1 MSKYDD
7 VVSSNFVLYMLTFP
21 DIFRRNS
28 KKAPCIMWEHLTS
41 SIFAAASREAVGLA
55 TFLPAPA
62 SKVWRA
68 PGSNTARSGKENR
81 VHVER
86 VLNFEVFVCKMCLRK
101 KELSVETC
109 VCQWRRTCWV
119 RSSSNKAGPTNETD
133 SQVVDDVSVQVWH
146 YLEHIRG
153 LTLTKLISTFDCN
166 ALSQKSKENHDA
178 FGDNPPLR
186 QIAEAWRQAA

>member
-68 PGSNTARSGKENR
+68 PGSNTARSGKDNR

-86 VLNFEVFVCKMCLRK
+86 VLNFEVFVCKMCLRGEKRIEPWNLCLPVEENLLSK
-101 KELSVETC
+101 KLLQQGRPHQRDRQPGC
-109 VCQWRRTCWV
+109 RWCFRT
-119 RSSSNKAGPTNETD
+119 S
-133 SQVVDDVSVQVWH
+133 
-146 YLEHIRG
+146 L
-153 LTLTKLISTFDCN
+153 
-166 ALSQKSKENHDA
+166 ALP
-178 FGDNPPLR
+178 GTY
-186 QIAEAWRQAA
+186 

>member
-7 VVSSNFVLYMLTFP
+7 EVSSNFVLYMLTFP

-68 PGSNTARSGKENR
+68 PGSNTARSGKGNR
-81 VHVER
+81 MHCGKSPK
-86 VLNFEVFVCKMCLRK
+86 LWGPCLQNRSEGRK
-101 KELSVETC
+101 KELKNLCLPVEENLLSKKLLQQGRLHQRVRQPGC
-109 VCQWRRTCWV
+109 RWCFRT
-119 RSSSNKAGPTNETD
+119 S
-133 SQVVDDVSVQVWH
+133 
-146 YLEHIRG
+146 L
-153 LTLTKLISTFDCN
+153 
-166 ALSQKSKENHDA
+166 ALPWKY
-178 FGDNPPLR
+178 
-186 QIAEAWRQAA
+186 